1 MAKAKINFEIEEESL
16 ANAKAFVA
24 RHGGSLNKLVSS
36 LFDSLGQ
43 TERANALAKDPAIG
57 ILLEA
62 SAGKISI
69 MEAAA
74 QLQLPDGGYVL
85 QRLAREKLPLPRLT
99 QAERDRQ
106 AAESLAA
113 LSDCQ
118 IQPAPVARRR
128 NVRAAVN

>member
-1 MAKAKINFEIEEESL
+1 MDSSL
-16 ANAKAFVA
+16 
-24 RHGGSLNKLVSS
+24 KLVSS

-128 NVRAAVN
+128 NLRAAVN